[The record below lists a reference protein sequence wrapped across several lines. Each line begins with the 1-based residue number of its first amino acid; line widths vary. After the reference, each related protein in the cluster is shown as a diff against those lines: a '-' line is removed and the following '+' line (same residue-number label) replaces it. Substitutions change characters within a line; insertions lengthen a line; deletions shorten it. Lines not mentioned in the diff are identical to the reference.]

1 MGPKVEMEGGVL
13 ILGKDTGWVGRRR
26 VAQIAGWR
34 EGFGVWEKSQQAYLH
49 LGKMAVAALVGAGV
63 EAEAVADIKG
73 RVDCGALSPSEPE
86 EFTPGRVVG
95 TLQRPREAAAV
106 PAVAS
111 RLPCNN
117 LPNGRCLLSPCFAP
131 DTMENPSH

>member
-86 EFTPGRVVG
+86 EFTPGLG
-95 TLQRPREAAAV
+95 GGDAPAAQR
-106 PAVAS
+106 S
-111 RLPCNN
+111 CS
-117 LPNGRCLLSPCFAP
+117 CSSSCFKTP
-131 DTMENPSH
+131 MQ